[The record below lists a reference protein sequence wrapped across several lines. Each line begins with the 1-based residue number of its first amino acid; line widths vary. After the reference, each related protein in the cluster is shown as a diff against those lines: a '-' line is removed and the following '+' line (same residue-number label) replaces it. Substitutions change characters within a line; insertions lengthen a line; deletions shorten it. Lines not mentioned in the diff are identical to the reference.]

1 MSYDYENA
9 YDEAKKELRR
19 LRTIIGM
26 KEQEA
31 KELRSELEK
40 VEDLRDSIK
49 SSMYFDKDNAIDL
62 KELGYSRI
70 NEDWEFVDSEDYG
83 YDGTEIYKNNKT
95 NKHYMIEWTRIR
107 HYDKAVEIDAE
118 TGRVKV

>member
-40 VEDLRDSIK
+40 VEDLRDSIE
-49 SSMYFDKDNAIDL
+49 SGGGYFDITNAVNLEEIAHN
-62 KELGYSRI
+62 S
-70 NEDWEFVDSEDYG
+70 EDWEFVDSEDYG

-95 NKHYMIEWTRIR
+95 NKYFMIEWTRVR

-118 TGRVKV
+118 TGRVKQ